1 MLTLQQEFV
10 NSGRCLLTA
19 CLNKDD
25 QFEIMEMDVQNPRL
39 SAANDMFINELQRIK
54 DEREAESER
63 KAKEANAAEAEKMRA
78 EQRKQ
83 QQQQQQEKQ
92 KQQEA
97 K

>member
-1 MLTLQQEFV
+1 M
-10 NSGRCLLTA
+10 NKGRCLVTA

-25 QFEIMEMDVQNPRL
+25 KFEIMEMDVQNERL
-39 SAANDMFINELQRIK
+39 SAANELFINELLRIK
-54 DEREAESER
+54 EEREASSER
-63 KAKEANAAEAEKMRA
+63 KAKEANAAEAEKIRA

-83 QQQQQQEKQ
+83 KEQEEEKQQKEQQ